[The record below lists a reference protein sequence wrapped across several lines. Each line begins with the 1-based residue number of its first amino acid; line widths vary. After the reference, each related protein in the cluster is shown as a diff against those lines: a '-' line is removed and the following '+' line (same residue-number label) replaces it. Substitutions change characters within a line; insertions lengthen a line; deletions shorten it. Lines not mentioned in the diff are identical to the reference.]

1 MTKRVGV
8 WVVIGMLVV
17 APAMGFAAEHGGK
30 AMAEHGGKAM
40 AGDHKL
46 WTLSLTSDYTASPWT
61 TETGYANR
69 AGSKLLFGVKNL
81 LLGWTE
87 IFTEPKE
94 ALDSGENFF
103 VGLGKGLKNGIEQE
117 LGGVVHIVSF
127 PITCLDAPLPE
138 GGTKLM

>member
-1 MTKRVGV
+1 MTKRFGV
-8 WVVIGMLVV
+8 WVVIGTLVV
-17 APAMGFAAEHGGK
+17 TPAMGFTAEHGGK
-30 AMAEHGGKAM
+30 SM

-46 WTLSLTSDYTASPWT
+46 CTLSLTSDYTPSPWT
-61 TETGYANR
+61 KEVGYGNR

-103 VGLGKGLKNGIEQE
+103 VGLGKGLKNGVEQE

-127 PITCLDAPLPE
+127 PITNLDAPLPE